1 LSLDIEFTDR
11 ANKQL
16 ANLRAADR
24 IRILDRLRAYGEEPE
39 RRRHDVR
46 PLIGTEGLWRLRMGD
61 WRVIFERAET
71 SVLVLR
77 VLHRREAYR

>member
-1 LSLDIEFTDR
+1 MSLNIEFTDR

-16 ANLRAADR
+16 ANLRADDR
-24 IRILDRLRAYGEEPE
+24 NRILDRLRAFGEEPD
-39 RRRHDVR
+39 RRHDVR